1 MRPRVSPFWA
11 ASLIWWRR
19 LLVMTRKELLQL
31 CRDFPL
37 LIFFLYSFTLAVYIT
52 GTGITAQLRH
62 ASLVAYDA
70 DHSLSSRELM
80 YRFRPPCFRLDGE
93 ISHPEEGLRLLDQGE
108 TMMVLDIPPRFH
120 EWLAKGE
127 QGKVQIQVDTTNA
140 PQGLSAASYAAQIVG
155 RFGENLVEQRLGLH
169 ARGQNVL
176 PQIRGEYRVWYN
188 PEQKDAW
195 FESTSHILRMTT
207 LFAILLPA
215 AALVREKERGTI
227 EQLLVSPLTPF
238 HIMASKVLAMTLMI
252 VGAVSVSIFG
262 VLGPILH
269 VPIAGSLPL
278 YYCIMVLYVFTTAGI
293 GLFAATLARNQAQ
306 VGMMTILVLVPILL
320 LSGVTTPMEAM
331 PKWVQ
336 YIMIFS
342 PLRYYIEITHGIF
355 FKGAGLASLWH
366 LVLPMGLLGSATF
379 GFGVWRFRKQ
389 FD

>member
-1 MRPRVSPFWA
+1 MRSPVLSWFP
-11 ASLIWWRR
+11 ASLLWWRR
-19 LLVMTRKELLQL
+19 LMVMTRKELLQL
-31 CRDFPL
+31 FRDFPL

-52 GTGITAQLRH
+52 GTGITAQLRN
-62 ASLVAYDA
+62 ASLVVYDA
-70 DHSLSSRELM
+70 DHSQLSRELI
-80 YRFRPPCFRLDGE
+80 YRFHPPYFRFDGE
-93 ISHPEEGLRLLDQGE
+93 ISHLHEGLRLLDQGD
-108 TMMVLDIPPRFH
+108 TMMVLDIPSRFQ
-120 EWLAKGE
+120 EVLVKGE
-127 QGKVQIQVDTTNA
+127 QAEVQLQIDTTNA

-155 RFGENLVEQRLGLH
+155 KFGEELVEQRLGLH
-169 ARGQNVL
+169 AGAGNVL
-176 PQIRGEYRVWYN
+176 PQIRVEYRVWYN
-188 PEQKDAW
+188 PAQKDAW

-252 VGAVSVSIFG
+252 LGAVSVSIFG
-262 VLGPILH
+262 VLRPILG
-269 VPIAGSLPL
+269 VPIRGSLLL
-278 YYCIMVLYVFTTAGI
+278 YFSIMVLYVFTTAGI

-320 LSGVTTPMEAM
+320 LSGITTPMEAM
-331 PKWVQ
+331 PEWVQ
-336 YIMIFS
+336 YLMIFS

-355 FKGAGLASLWH
+355 FKGAGLGSLWH

-379 GFGVWRFRKQ
+379 GFGVWRFRRQ